1 MSKRKNNTSEIE
13 FPEKGSEFV
22 LTTEKIGKL
31 LVRNN
36 LKKLGR
42 DILSNMYL
50 LNEPLS
56 LFSLV
61 PAFKTTS
68 VSVYSKTKDPQ
79 L

>member
-1 MSKRKNNTSEIE
+1 MSKRKNTTSEIE
-13 FPEKGSEFV
+13 LPEKGSEFV
-22 LTTEKIGKL
+22 LTTKMQ
-31 LVRNN
+31 VRNN

>member
-1 MSKRKNNTSEIE
+1 MDNRLTGSSLSSSIVIMSKRKNNTSEIE

-22 LTTEKIGKL
+22 LTTEEIGKL

-42 DILSNMYL
+42 DILSNMCL

-56 LFSLV
+56 LLS
-61 PAFKTTS
+61 
-68 VSVYSKTKDPQ
+68 
-79 L
+79 

>member
-1 MSKRKNNTSEIE
+1 MDNRLTGSSLSSSIVIMSKRKNNTSEIE

-42 DILSNMYL
+42 DILSNMCL

-56 LFSLV
+56 LLS
-61 PAFKTTS
+61 
-68 VSVYSKTKDPQ
+68 
-79 L
+79 

>member
-1 MSKRKNNTSEIE
+1 MDNRLTGSSLSSSIVIMSKRKNNTSEIE

-42 DILSNMYL
+42 DTLSNMCL

-56 LFSLV
+56 LLS
-61 PAFKTTS
+61 
-68 VSVYSKTKDPQ
+68 
-79 L
+79 

>member
-1 MSKRKNNTSEIE
+1 MDNRLTGSSLSSSIVIMSKRKNNTSEIE

-56 LFSLV
+56 LFS
-61 PAFKTTS
+61 
-68 VSVYSKTKDPQ
+68 
-79 L
+79 

>member
-1 MSKRKNNTSEIE
+1 MDNRLTGSSLSSSIVIMSKRKNNTSEIE

-36 LKKLGR
+36 LKKLGI
-42 DILSNMYL
+42 DILSNMCL

-56 LFSLV
+56 LLS
-61 PAFKTTS
+61 
-68 VSVYSKTKDPQ
+68 
-79 L
+79 

>member
-1 MSKRKNNTSEIE
+1 MSKRKNTTSEIE
-13 FPEKGSEFV
+13 LPEKGSEFV

-31 LVRNN
+31 QVRNN

-56 LFSLV
+56 LFS
-61 PAFKTTS
+61 
-68 VSVYSKTKDPQ
+68 
-79 L
+79 